1 MSELADSR
9 THDHHRSEGRI
20 LAAELAMLTT
30 GDGAAVPGNGKAST
44 QTISADAPPV
54 TDPARVTSPE
64 FINRELSWLEFNR
77 RVLHE
82 ATDARN
88 PLLERVKFLE
98 IFTSNLD
105 EFFMKRVGG
114 LRRQI
119 SAGIIT
125 HTPDGLTPQ
134 QQLVAIRKAV
144 IPMLQRQAEIFA
156 KSVRPELEEHGIRL
170 LEWADVPPDQRE
182 AARKFFRASIFP
194 ILTPLAVDPGHPFP
208 FISNLSDSLGVILS
222 HPNHDE
228 RLFARIKVPE
238 TLPRWIRLGNADTG
252 GQFVFVRVL
261 DIVKANLQD
270 LFPEMTVVDVMPFRL
285 TRNADIEV
293 GDDDD
298 DGEDLLETVEEEL
311 RARRFAKVVRLEHGP
326 NPNSWILKFLMQEL
340 GLNDLDVYE
349 LPGELDYGDLRP
361 VSDLSLPKLR
371 FEPWTPVVPAS
382 ISDDEGDI
390 FSLIRAGDILV
401 HHPYESFNHSV
412 QRFVEAAA
420 ADPKVLAIKMTVYRT
435 GDDSPFIHTLIRAA
449 EGRKQVVCLVELK
462 ARFDEERNILL
473 AQALEKA
480 GVHVVYGIMGLKT
493 HTKTTLV
500 VRQDPDGIRCYAHI
514 GTGNY
519 NVGTAKLYTDIG
531 LFTCN
536 PAITED
542 LTGLFHYL
550 TGRSLKK
557 DYRKLLIAPVTMKRR
572 FLEMIARETETAR
585 AGQPARIVAKM
596 NSLADTE
603 IVRALYTASQAGV
616 EIDLIVRGVCTL
628 RPGIPGI
635 SERIRVISVIGRFL
649 EHSRI
654 FWFQNG
660 AKDPLDADFYIGSAD
675 WMYRNLESRVEAVV
689 PIEEHVQRE
698 KLWAILQ
705 IMLQDHRQAWDMKA
719 DGTYVQRTPDDAEK
733 QSGTQ
738 QTLMDIARPRTALR
752 LTTPTP
758 FVQV

>member
-1 MSELADSR
+1 MLTATETSAVQNEKHAVR
-9 THDHHRSEGRI
+9 TTDGETKGI
-20 LAAELAMLTT
+20 GGAELA
-30 GDGAAVPGNGKAST
+30 VNR
-44 QTISADAPPV
+44 PP
-54 TDPARVTSPE
+54 
-64 FINRELSWLEFNR
+64 FLNREISWLEFNR

-105 EFFMKRVGG
+105 EFVMKRVGG

-119 SAGIIT
+119 TAGVA
-125 HTPDGLTPQ
+125 TPNSNGMTPQ
-134 QQLVAIRKAV
+134 QQLVAIRQAI
-144 IPMLQRQAEIFA
+144 IPMLQQQAEIFT
-156 KSVRPELEEHGIRL
+156 KSIRPALVQNGIQL
-170 LEWADVPPDQRE
+170 LEWVDVPADQRE

-238 TLPRWIRLGNADTG
+238 TLPRWIRLGSADTG
-252 GQFVFVRVL
+252 GQFIFVRVL

-285 TRNADIEV
+285 TRNADIEK
-293 GDDDD
+293 DDDD
-298 DGEDLLETVEEEL
+298 SEDLIELVEEEL
-311 RARRFAKVVRLEHGP
+311 RARRFAKVIRLEHGP

-340 GLNDLDVYE
+340 GLNDLDVFE
-349 LPGELDYGDLRP
+349 LAGELDYGDLRP

-371 FEPWTPVVPAS
+371 FEPWTPVLPPS
-382 ISDDEGDI
+382 IADDEGDI

-401 HHPYESFNHSV
+401 HHPYESFSHSV

-449 EGRKQVVCLVELK
+449 EERKQVVCLVELK
-462 ARFDEERNILL
+462 ARFDEERNIFL

-480 GVHVVYGIMGLKT
+480 GVHVVHGIMGLKT

-500 VRQDPDGIRCYAHI
+500 VRQDPDGIRCYAHV

-519 NVGTAKLYTDIG
+519 NVGTAKLYTDLG
-531 LFTCN
+531 LFTCD
-536 PAITED
+536 PGITED
-542 LTGLFHYL
+542 LVGLFHYL

-557 DYRKLLIAPVTMKRR
+557 DYRKLLVAPVTMKRR
-572 FLEMIARETETAR
+572 FLEMIEREAEIAR
-585 AGQPARIVAKM
+585 AGHPARIIAKM
-596 NSLADTE
+596 NSLADNE
-603 IVRALYTASQAGV
+603 ISHALYSASQAGV

-628 RPGIPGI
+628 RPGVPGV
-635 SERIRVISVIGRFL
+635 SDRIRVTSVIGRFL

-654 FWFQNG
+654 FYFQNG
-660 AKDPLDADFYIGSAD
+660 AQNPLDAEFYIGSAD
-675 WMYRNLESRVEAVV
+675 WMYRNLEARVEAVV
-689 PIEEHVQRE
+689 PIEDHVQRE
-698 KLWAILQ
+698 KLWGILQ
-705 IMLQDHRQAWDMKA
+705 IMLHDRRQAWEMHA
-719 DGTYVQRTPDDAEK
+719 DGSYVQRIPDDPEN
-733 QSGTQ
+733 QIGTHQ
-738 QTLMDIARPRTALR
+738 MLMDIARPRTAMR
-752 LTTPTP
+752 LTMPTP